1 MAGQDQTVSGV
12 PGRYATAL
20 FELASETGA
29 VDAVGADLF
38 RFRNMLEG
46 SPDLQRLV
54 RSPVFTAEVQT
65 GALGALLE
73 AAGIAGLARQFILFA
88 AQNRRLF
95 AIADMIRSYGAL
107 VAEARGEIT
116 AEIVAAEKLSPK
128 HLDRLAAELKAAMGR
143 EVQIATRIDR
153 SLIGGLIVKVGSRMI
168 DGSLKT
174 KLHNLEVAMKGS
186 G

>member
-1 MAGQDQTVSGV
+1 MAGQDQTVSGG

-20 FELASETGA
+20 FELASEA
-29 VDAVGADLF
+29 DSIDAVGADLA
-38 RFRNMLEG
+38 RFRTMLEG
-46 SPDLQRLV
+46 SPDLERLV
-54 RSPVFTAEVQT
+54 RSPVFTAKVQI

-95 AIADMIRSYGAL
+95 AIADIIRSYHAL
-107 VAEARGEIT
+107 MTQARGEIT
-116 AEIVAAEKLSPK
+116 AEIVAAEKLSDK

-143 EVQIATRIDR
+143 DVQIATRIDK
-153 SLIGGLIVKVGSRMI
+153 SLIGGLIVKVGSRMV
-168 DGSLKT
+168 DASLKT